1 MLNTRNPCPA
11 LDPYNN
17 SNVSEISLL
26 AVANRKSKP
35 DTVLKKISTTDNCL
49 GKRERDRER
58 DRKRER
64 QKERETEGG
73 IADYSRRRRHHHR
86 YGKCWLNGVF

>member
-1 MLNTRNPCPA
+1 MLNTRRLCET

-35 DTVLKKISTTDNCL
+35 EY
-49 GKRERDRER
+49 RA
-58 DRKRER
+58 
-64 QKERETEGG
+64 QK
-73 IADYSRRRRHHHR
+73 Y
-86 YGKCWLNGVF
+86 